1 MISSVMFRSLCLS
14 CALAVL
20 GCGDDSASEPE
31 ISFPEKDWGAEA
43 AALLDSPDW
52 YRHAVFYEI
61 YVRSFQDSDGDG
73 IGDLPGLISRLDYL
87 KELGVDAIWL
97 MPILPTPFKDS
108 GYDISDYRGVN
119 PDYGTLADFD
129 ALLEAAHE
137 RKMRVIMDLV
147 LNHTSDQHAW
157 FQESRTSKDNPKADF
172 YVWSDT
178 PSDPNIGCGPATPAF
193 GDSAWKLDP
202 TRGQYYFHRF
212 YPEQP
217 DLNYRSPAVVKE
229 TLDVARFWLDR
240 GVDGFRCD
248 VIGLLYETATECD
261 LVPETKDY
269 IRALRKLVDEY
280 PGRVM
285 VAEPSNLDDATGYV
299 GDGSD
304 MFHMAFHF
312 GYGYFWGF
320 PFGAKDATPI
330 VETFEQSLA
339 ELPPGAQDALVIGSH
354 DVPRAFSTAQGDD
367 TRHQRAALIQLTAK
381 GTPFV
386 YYGEELALRPG
397 TQKVVDTRD
406 AARTP
411 MLWDA
416 TAGHGFTTGT
426 PWIAFGKDAD
436 SHNLAVEAEDPDSM
450 LAFYREL
457 LELRRGRAVWGT
469 GAMEVL
475 DTGTKSVFALL
486 REDDFMAYVAAV
498 NMSEEPSSAS
508 FELGASAPPEGVSRE
523 LGSGKLELDGSTASV
538 SLPEKGFAI
547 FRVR

>member
-1 MISSVMFRSLCLS
+1 MRRCWSLLLT
-14 CALAVL
+14 LAVA
-20 GCGDDSASEPE
+20 GCGDDAPSEE
-31 ISFPEKDWGAEA
+31 KISFPEKDWDSEA
-43 AALLDSPDW
+43 TALLDSPDW

-73 IGDLPGLISRLDYL
+73 IGDLPGLVSRLDYL

-97 MPILPTPFKDS
+97 MPIMPTPFKDS
-108 GYDISDYRGVN
+108 GYDVSDYRDVN

-129 ALLEAAHE
+129 ALLAAAHE

-147 LNHTSDQHAW
+147 LNHTSDQHQW
-157 FQESRTSKDNPKADF
+157 FTESRSNKTNPKADW

-178 PSDPNIGCGPATPAF
+178 PSDPDIGCGTATPAF
-193 GDSAWKLDP
+193 GDSAWKLDAA
-202 TRGQYYFHRF
+202 RGQYYYHRF

-217 DLNYRSPAVVKE
+217 DLNYRSPAVVAE
-229 TLDVARFWLDR
+229 TLDVARFWLER
-240 GVDGFRCD
+240 GIDGFRCD

-269 IRALRKLVDEY
+269 IRSLRKLVDEY

-285 VAEPSNLDDATGYV
+285 VAEPSNLTDTTGYV
-299 GDGSD
+299 GNGSD

-320 PFGAKDATPI
+320 PFGAKNAAPI
-330 VETFEQSLA
+330 VETFQQSLA

-367 TRHQRAALIQLTAK
+367 TRHQRAALIQLAAK

-397 TQKVVDTRD
+397 TEKVVDMRD

-436 SHNLAVEAEDPDSM
+436 AFNLAAETEDPHSM

-457 LELRRGRAVWGT
+457 LELRRGRAVWGI
-469 GAMEVL
+469 GEMKVL
-475 DTGTKSVFALL
+475 ETGTSSVFALL

-498 NMSEEPSSAS
+498 NMSDEAVSAD
-508 FELGASAPPEGVSRE
+508 LALQPATPTKGAARV
-523 LGSGKLELDGSTASV
+523 LGSGKLALDGDTAHV
-538 SLPEKGFAI
+538 QLPEKSWAI